1 MDMEKLT
8 ETNVKTR
15 KYKHQVDFPWY
26 FYDEKG
32 FKHLTPQ
39 AKEHLKNKLHKKGIQ
54 QTYRYSIA
62 YIHKSDKGLY
72 AFTFRAEVYL
82 NEKKNK
88 KDMAILLTAFLKES
102 VRKTNL
108 GLQRM
113 FRDAYAQGIEAE
125 EVSATEA
132 ERIGRYKFYFER
144 IY

>member
-1 MDMEKLT
+1 MPVTIYVLQRKEVTKTQLEKEYT
-8 ETNVKTR
+8 KIGKINKGKR
-15 KYKHQVDFPWY
+15 QVNIY
-26 FYDEKG
+26 E
-32 FKHLTPQ
+32 
-39 AKEHLKNKLHKKGIQ
+39 AK